1 MRTLFFLF
9 LTFSFSIF
17 GQMEFSLLQHD
28 FGAVESYDNR
38 FIDVVVTNKG
48 PKEGYILS
56 VRKPEEVV
64 FIQSRALIQKDSSLV
79 LRFQVNPRQKGKFN
93 YTVDVITSDKADPTK
108 IKLSGNLLNLENNGS
123 NYLTAC
129 PDFNSTPSKVNQK
142 PFEYTVITIDEQTR
156 KPISQAQV
164 RFIQDGFQ
172 IWKQPTDKNGK
183 IAQKGQVGMVYF
195 YAQHTGY
202 LPTEKGSFLS
212 PERNMVIIELKKD
225 PQFENQTE
233 DLLVEHTTKKP
244 TINPE
249 ITSVEPIK
257 ELPKEEIELT
267 INETNSEEKEFKIN
281 CPKKKE
287 KEVTTT
293 PTLSPETA
301 RVSIDSLPKDNFDN
315 QHFKPINV
323 AFVLDISSSMAQNN
337 KMDLMKFA
345 LNELTDMIRP
355 TDKISL
361 VTYATDAKVILPP
374 TNGMD
379 KDAIRDQVRKLKA
392 SGMTAGSAG
401 IKKGFEQ
408 VTKSLLKDGVNH
420 VFILTDGAFNR
431 QTEDIQKMVK
441 KYRKQ
446 GISLSVVG
454 IVNQPRDEENMRAVA
469 KLAQGEYIP
478 IFKLEDA
485 SNNIPQMIRRLAF
498 Y

>member
-1 MRTLFFLF
+1 MRILFFLY

-17 GQMEFSLLQHD
+17 GQMEFSTLQHD
-28 FGAVESYDNR
+28 FGTLESYDHR
-38 FIDVVVTNKG
+38 FIDIIVTNKG

-56 VRKPEEVV
+56 VRKPEDVV
-64 FIQSRALIQKDSSLV
+64 YLQSRALIQKDSSLV
-79 LRFQVNPRQKGKFN
+79 LRFQVNPRQRGKFN
-93 YTVDVITSDKADPTK
+93 YTVDVITSDKAEPTK
-108 IKLSGNLLNLENNGS
+108 IKLSGNLLHLDNNGS

-142 PFEYTVITIDEQTR
+142 PFEYTVITIDETTREPLAQT
-156 KPISQAQV
+156 QV
-164 RFIQDGFQ
+164 RLIQDGFQ
-172 IWKQPTDKNGK
+172 VWKQPTDKTGR
-183 IAQKGQVGMVYF
+183 ITQKGQTSMVYF
-195 YAQHTGY
+195 YAQRDGY
-202 LPTEKGSFLS
+202 LPAEKGTFLS
-212 PERNMVIIELKKD
+212 PERNRIIVEMKKD
-225 PQFENQTE
+225 PNYLTPPLVTNKPILTEPTPSKETPQVTVPITEVEIAVNEN
-233 DLLVEHTTKKP
+233 P
-244 TINPE
+244 P
-249 ITSVEPIK
+249 S
-257 ELPKEEIELT
+257 
-267 INETNSEEKEFKIN
+267 EKEIKIN
-281 CPKKKE
+281 WPKKKE
-287 KEVTTT
+287 KEI
-293 PTLSPETA
+293 PPIPSPAPDVA
-301 RVSIDSLPKDNFDN
+301 RVSLDSLPPDNFDT
-315 QHFKPINV
+315 QYFKPINV

-379 KDAIRDQVRKLKA
+379 KDAIRDRVRKLKA

-469 KLAQGEYIP
+469 QLARGEYIP

-485 SNNIPQMIRRLAF
+485 TNNIPQMIRRLAF

>member
-1 MRTLFFLF
+1 MRILFFLY

-17 GQMEFSLLQHD
+17 GQMEFSTLQHD
-28 FGAVESYDNR
+28 FGTLESYDHR
-38 FIDVVVTNKG
+38 FIDIIVTNKG

-56 VRKPEEVV
+56 VRKPEDVV
-64 FIQSRALIQKDSSLV
+64 YLQSRALIQKDSSLV
-79 LRFQVNPRQKGKFN
+79 LRFQVNPRQRGKFN
-93 YTVDVITSDKADPTK
+93 YVVDVITSDKGDPTK
-108 IKLSGNLLNLENNGS
+108 IKLTGNLLNLENNGS

-129 PDFNSTPSKVNQK
+129 PDFNSTPSKVHQK
-142 PFEYTVITIDEQTR
+142 PFDYTVVTIDEHTR
-156 KPISQAQV
+156 EPLAHTQV
-164 RFIQDGFQ
+164 RLIQDGFQ
-172 IWKQPTDKNGK
+172 VWKQPTDKTGR
-183 IAQKGQVGMVYF
+183 ITQKGQTSMVYF
-195 YAQHTGY
+195 YAQQTGY
-202 LPTEKGSFLS
+202 LPSEKGAYLS
-212 PERNMVIIELKKD
+212 PERNRVIIELRKD
-225 PQFENQTE
+225 PNYT
-233 DLLVEHTTKKP
+233 DPAPSLAEHTPVKP
-244 TINPE
+244 ISTI
-249 ITSVEPIK
+249 SVEEPK
-257 ELPKEEIELT
+257 SELATPVSEIELA
-267 INETNSEEKEFKIN
+267 IHEPIQEEKEFKIN
-281 CPKKKE
+281 WPKKKE
-287 KEVTTT
+287 KEIPPIPSSAPDV
-293 PTLSPETA
+293 A
-301 RVSIDSLPKDNFDN
+301 RVSLDSLPPDNFDT
-315 QHFKPINV
+315 QYFKPINV

-379 KDAIRDQVRKLKA
+379 KDAIRDRVRKLKA

-454 IVNQPRDEENMRAVA
+454 IVNQPRDEENMRTVA

-485 SNNIPQMIRRLAF
+485 TNNIPQMIRRLAF